1 MLCIIFEIL
10 CVVNNFDIQ
19 NIKKKCEGR
28 FSQVF
33 LLIFFFLPL
42 CNLASQSY
50 IKTSECFITGTGAE
64 ESFNF

>member
-1 MLCIIFEIL
+1 MLCIIFAIL

-19 NIKKKCEGR
+19 NIKKNVKKDSAK
-28 FSQVF
+28 FSYW
-33 LLIFFFLPL
+33 FFFLPL